1 MDTPKQQNSI
11 DQDKNHDVDE
21 LSANLLPE
29 DQINK
34 DEDNIEDNI
43 EDAPHED
50 TPAEEHQ
57 SVKEEDNYE
66 DDPHDDIP
74 AEEL

>member
-34 DEDNIEDNI
+34 DEDNIED
-43 EDAPHED
+43 APHED